1 MFSNLT
7 CITLKTRF
15 EIDVVAQTISNLVSI
30 TVDPIHDLQS
40 LSYNKNQKKKKNRE
54 NTCQVWIRS
63 LKLNEVEH
71 HPLDAYDLKTDLE
84 SRVWKLKIDIFI
96 ISNKIR
102 LEN

>member
-40 LSYNKNQKKKKNRE
+40 LSYNKNKKKKKIE
-54 NTCQVWIRS
+54 KILVKFES
-63 LKLNEVEH
+63 EV
-71 HPLDAYDLKTDLE
+71 
-84 SRVWKLKIDIFI
+84 S
-96 ISNKIR
+96 S
-102 LEN
+102 